1 MKTLKLA
8 STTAFLFALA
18 STASAAGNGADG
30 WYKLQQ
36 QQAGEQTQS
45 VTKSDSERASDD
57 AKAAQAIAA
66 NPSNYNT
73 R

>member
-1 MKTLKLA
+1 MKTLRLA

-18 STASAAGNGADG
+18 TTANAAGNGADG

-36 QQAGEQTQS
+36 QQSGEQAQS
-45 VTKSDSERASDD
+45 VTKSDNDRASDD
-57 AKAAQAIAA
+57 ARAAQAIAA